1 MSPCLAEALF
11 GLGWAGDLDGEA
23 GCCRFHGVTWGLVHN
38 LPVWLTDAYLFKFHQ
53 MLRGKY
59 LKKMAREAKKA

>member
-1 MSPCLAEALF
+1 MDVKSLLSI
-11 GLGWAGDLDGEA
+11 LWASELNREP